1 MLAFAAAVEA
11 MPVIEGMSGGPGR
24 LLCGITTF
32 KMTTEGWVESQY
44 GMRDLQR
51 APNGSISQNYI
62 PFLSSVSRTDCHL
75 VYRHIRLVEHMLKD
89 FLGRIIPR
97 FLIAQVSSDSHAGLV
112 KAVLRSI
119 IVAIIRLC
127 GRHTGLFLARMDML
141 QRVTISKYPPR
152 FC

>member
-1 MLAFAAAVEA
+1 MYTSKAQMLAFAAAVEA

-89 FLGRIIPR
+89 LNSQIPHCPGEQRLTCGTRQGRRRNFVCEEHIQRPR
-97 FLIAQVSSDSHAGLV
+97 RRRQCRRG
-112 KAVLRSI
+112 
-119 IVAIIRLC
+119 
-127 GRHTGLFLARMDML
+127 
-141 QRVTISKYPPR
+141 
-152 FC
+152 